1 MIRERNLV
9 SFNPSLQGTSTNF
22 GHLEDWIKSTTL
34 PFLSMLTSCI
44 WQFPGGNVLFPL
56 PNLRLNPICRNLS
69 ILLLQPKS
77 MAQTFPHFHQKS
89 ITNQALCKSSQP
101 SICSPRCWCLTFCK
115 FCTSAILPYPM
126 AAMPSMDLE
135 P

>member
-1 MIRERNLV
+1 MSYLTFKHTLIRGRNLV

-22 GHLEDWIKSTTL
+22 KRGLWT
-34 PFLSMLTSCI
+34 
-44 WQFPGGNVLFPL
+44 PGRLDQIRNSREAIVLFPL
-56 PNLRLNPICRNLS
+56 PNLRLNPTCRNLS

-89 ITNQALCKSSQP
+89 ITNQGLCKSSQP

-115 FCTSAILPYPM
+115 FCTSAISPYPM